1 MPGLCK
7 LLKSL
12 GYLGQLRCGLRQ
24 EVPWFKSRL
33 SNWIRIGVW
42 ESSPPIA
49 EFFLYILYWL
59 TSWSYS
65 NVDGVLSGMIH
76 DAGWKKTLY
85 LPDQPLCLGCS
96 SWLDHARTSYP
107 CMIELSG
114 MLSCICLPVYT
125 WLWIVDVQVAR
136 TGVGPPML
144 TSPIPPS
151 FNTSKYFSCCNPPMW
166 WKIHRYL
173 YVECNV
179 SNYNKYMFQK
189 SANE

>member
-49 EFFLYILYWL
+49 EFFYIYYTDLHPEVIAML
-59 TSWSYS
+59 TGCYLEWYMML
-65 NVDGVLSGMIH
+65 DG
-76 DAGWKKTLY
+76 KKTLY